1 MIKVLESIAPKPIR
15 FLLKQIKM
23 DAIVLFSRVY
33 YLKEPESYSLH
44 LRLHEVKHCHQWES
58 YGIAF
63 PFLYLSE
70 LMMVGY
76 KNNKFELEAEA
87 FARMK
92 KAEKNLYVET
102 YTMSNT
108 DYVIKCYLEG

>member
-1 MIKVLESIAPKPIR
+1 MLEKKASGLIKL
-15 FLLKQIKM
+15 LLKAVKK
-23 DAIVLFSRVY
+23 DAIVLFSTAY

-44 LRLHEVKHCHQWES
+44 LRLHECKHCHQWES
-58 YGIAF
+58 YGITF

-70 LMMVGY
+70 LIMVGY
-76 KNNKFELEAEA
+76 KNNKFKLEAEA

-92 KAEKNLYVET
+92 ESEKYLYVET
-102 YTMSNT
+102 YTMSDT